1 MAESGGTVANA
12 FVQIMPSM
20 DGATGSITQ
29 AIMPEVSAAGTSG
42 GAAFGA
48 NLLDGVKGKLMGAG
62 AAIVGALGVKTIA
75 SGLMSIGEEF
85 DSMTDTIIVGT
96 GASGEALDALCD
108 SAKNIATQVPAS
120 FEDAGDVVQ
129 DLNTRMGM
137 TGKDLEETG
146 KRVIATGKLIGESV
160 DVSKLTGSFNA
171 FGVANEDA
179 AAKMDYLFGVSQAT
193 GIGFNDL
200 TGILETNAPA
210 LQNLGFSFEQSANMA
225 GLLDKAGMD
234 ASGTMSKMSKALLN
248 LAEPGQSAQE
258 AFQDVIGE
266 MQGYI
271 DKGDTAAAL
280 DVASKVFG
288 TKGAAQFVGAL
299 QSGAFSLEDITNA
312 ALGAGD
318 GIMGTMEATADW
330 PEKWEILQNKAK
342 EALEPL
348 AGALMTGA
356 TEAMDLLGDALGA
369 IDPSTIEELGQ
380 TLGSGLADGVQMVL
394 DFSSFVIDNWP
405 VAAGA
410 VETVTTALQPLTQP
424 IMDAA
429 AEGASLL
436 GDALGSIDPKSIEE
450 LAGTLGDGFSTG
462 VGYLHDFAT
471 LIVDNWPTVTTIIG
485 GVAGGLVAVKG
496 AMAISDAVGAFQAA
510 MEGATGATS
519 LMEGAQALLNNTL
532 KANPIVA
539 IVGVI
544 AGLVSAL
551 VVAYNTNEDFRNVV
565 NDAWQSVWGVIE
577 PIVTFIGD
585 GLSSLG
591 EWFGGLG
598 ESIGQWAEDTG
609 NWWSGVGE
617 SASEFGQNVQDAI
630 GGAWDTV
637 TTKTG
642 EAWEAASGFLSEK
655 WEGLKTSASDAWSY
669 ISSQVTDNL
678 NTAKEVG
685 SESGAALTSLL
696 SGDWESAKTH
706 AANAYETI
714 KNDITGKLDSAKGTA
729 VSIADQIGDKLGF
742 PGLGEKVG
750 GVFDA
755 AKAAIEDPIGTARDF
770 ISGAIEKIKG
780 FFNFKIT
787 WPHIPLPHFGINPP
801 GWQIGDLLK
810 GSIPSLSVQFYAQ
823 GGIIDKPTL
832 GVVGEAGMEAVV
844 PLTQPA
850 LKPFA
855 QAVAAQIQGRRG
867 GGDTNVNQ
875 TFNVYANDPA
885 KVAAVV
891 AADQR
896 RSLCV

>member
-12 FVQIMPSM
+12 FVQIMPSI

-356 TEAMDLLGDALGA
+356 TEAMDLLSDALGA

>member
-12 FVQIMPSM
+12 FVQIMPSIE
-20 DGATGSITQ
+20 GATGSITQ

-42 GAAFGA
+42 GVVFGA
-48 NLLDGVKGKLMGAG
+48 NLLGGVKGKLMGAG
-62 AAIVGALGVKTIA
+62 AAIVGALGVKTITG
-75 SGLMSIGEEF
+75 GLMSIGEEF

-96 GASGEALDALCD
+96 GASGDALDDLCD
-108 SAKNIATQVPAS
+108 SAKSIAKQVPAS

-200 TGILETNAPA
+200 TGILETNAPV
-210 LQNLGFSFEQSANMA
+210 LQNLGFGFEQSANMA

-234 ASGTMSKMSKALLN
+234 ASGTISKMSKALVN
-248 LAEPGQSAQE
+248 LTEPGKSVQE
-258 AFQDVIGE
+258 TFQNVIGE

-280 DVASKVFG
+280 DIASKVFG

-299 QSGAFSLEDITNA
+299 QSGAFSLDDIANA

-342 EALEPL
+342 AALEPL

-356 TEAMDLLGDALGA
+356 TEAMDLLGDALDG
-369 IDPSTIEELGQ
+369 IDPETIDELGE
-380 TLGSGLADGVQMVL
+380 TLGGAFSDGVQVAL
-394 DFSSFVIDNWP
+394 NFAGYIIDNWP

-410 VETVTTALQPLTQP
+410 VESVTTALQPLTQP

-436 GDALGSIDPKSIEE
+436 GDALGNIDPKSIEE
-450 LAGTLGDGFSTG
+450 LAGTLGGGFSTG

-471 LIVDNWPTVTTIIG
+471 LIVDNWPTVSTIVG

-496 AMAISDAVGAFQAA
+496 ALAISDTVGAFQAA

-551 VVAYNTNEDFRNVV
+551 IVAYNTNEDFRSTV
-565 NDAWQSVWGVIE
+565 NEAWESVWGTIE

-609 NWWSGVGE
+609 NWWSDVGE
-617 SASEFGQNVQDAI
+617 SASEFGQNVQEAI

-642 EAWEAASGFLSEK
+642 EAWETASGFLSEK
-655 WEGLKTSASDAWSY
+655 WEGLKGTAADAWSY
-669 ISSQVTDNL
+669 ISGQVAENL

-696 SGDWESAKTH
+696 SGDWESAKEH
-706 AANAYETI
+706 AANAYESI
-714 KNDITGKLDSAKGTA
+714 KNNITGKLDSAKGTA

-742 PGLGEKVG
+742 PGLGDTVG

-755 AKAAIEDPIGTARDF
+755 VKSAIEDPIGTAKNYLHD
-770 ISGAIEKIKG
+770 AIEKIKG
-780 FFNFKIT
+780 FFNFKIS
-787 WPHIPLPHFGINPP
+787 WPHIPMPHFNVSPA

-810 GSIPSLSVQFYAQ
+810 GSIPSLSVEFYAQ

-832 GVVGEAGMEAVV
+832 GVIGEAGTEAVV

-855 QAVAAQIQGRRG
+855 QAVASQLQGGR
-867 GGDTNVNQ
+867 GGDTTVHQ

>member
-20 DGATGSITQ
+20 DGATGIITQ

-48 NLLDGVKGKLMGAG
+48 NLLGGVKGKLMGAG

-193 GIGFNDL
+193 GIGLNDL

-299 QSGAFSLEDITNA
+299 QSGAFSLDDITNA

-342 EALEPL
+342 SALEPL
-348 AGALMTGA
+348 AGALMAGA
-356 TEAMDLLGDALGA
+356 TDAMGLLGDALDG
-369 IDPSTIEELGQ
+369 IDPKTIDELGE
-380 TLGSGLADGVQMVL
+380 TLGGAFSDGVQVAL
-394 DFSSFVIDNWP
+394 NFAGYIIDNWP
-405 VAAGA
+405 AAAGA
-410 VETVTTALQPLTQP
+410 VEAVTTALQPLTQP

-471 LIVDNWPTVTTIIG
+471 LIVDNWPTVSTIVG

-496 AMAISDAVGAFQAA
+496 ALAISDAVGAFQAA

-655 WEGLKTSASDAWSY
+655 WEGLKGSAADAWSY
-669 ISSQVTDNL
+669 ISGQVTDNL
-678 NTAKEVG
+678 NKAKEVG

-706 AANAYETI
+706 AANAYESI
-714 KNDITGKLDSAKGTA
+714 KSSITGKLDSAKGTA

-742 PGLGEKVG
+742 PGLGDKVG

-787 WPHIPLPHFGINPP
+787 WPHIPLPHFSVSPA

>member
-48 NLLDGVKGKLMGAG
+48 NLLGGVKGKLMGAG

-342 EALEPL
+342 AALEPL

-787 WPHIPLPHFGINPP
+787 WPHIPLPHFEINPP
-801 GWQIGDLLK
+801 GWQIGDLLE

-875 TFNVYANDPA
+875 TFNVYTNDPA

>member
-299 QSGAFSLEDITNA
+299 QSGAFSLENITNA

-342 EALEPL
+342 AALEPL

-394 DFSSFVIDNWP
+394 DFSSFIIDNWP
-405 VAAGA
+405 TIATTVAAVTGGFVAFKAALMVSEAVGALSAALGIAAGA
-410 VETVTTALQPLTQP
+410 EDAMAVSQGVLNTVMNANP
-424 IMDAA
+424 I
-429 AEGASLL
+429 
-436 GDALGSIDPKSIEE
+436 
-450 LAGTLGDGFSTG
+450 
-462 VGYLHDFAT
+462 V
-471 LIVDNWPTVTTIIG
+471 LIVTLL
-485 GVAGGLVAVKG
+485 GGLVA
-496 AMAISDAVGAFQAA
+496 
-510 MEGATGATS
+510 
-519 LMEGAQALLNNTL
+519 
-532 KANPIVA
+532 
-539 IVGVI
+539 
-544 AGLVSAL
+544 AL
-551 VVAYNTNEDFRNVV
+551 VVAYNSSEEFRDIV
-565 NDAWQSVWGVIE
+565 DGAWQTVWGVIE
-577 PIVTFIGD
+577 PIVTAIGE

-598 ESIGQWAEDTG
+598 ESIGQWAEDVG
-609 NWWSGVGE
+609 NWWTGVGE
-617 SASEFGQNVQDAI
+617 AASDFGQNVQETI

-642 EAWEAASGFLSEK
+642 EAWEAASSFLSEK

-787 WPHIPLPHFGINPP
+787 WPHIPLPRFGINPP

-867 GGDTNVNQ
+867 GDTNVNQ
-875 TFNVYANDPA
+875 TFNVYANGTCS
-885 KVAAVV
+885 
-891 AADQR
+891 R
-896 RSLCV
+896 RRAPSCLTTPSPSRLGEAPCPSHLTGGLP

>member
-617 SASEFGQNVQDAI
+617 SASEFSQNVQDAI

-750 GVFDA
+750 GVFNA

>member
-20 DGATGSITQ
+20 YGATGSITQ

-299 QSGAFSLEDITNA
+299 QSGAFSLENITNA

-342 EALEPL
+342 AALEPL

-394 DFSSFVIDNWP
+394 DFSSFIIDNWP
-405 VAAGA
+405 TIATTVAAVTGGFVAFKAALMVSEAVGALSAALGIAAGA
-410 VETVTTALQPLTQP
+410 EDAMAVSQGVLNTVMNANP
-424 IMDAA
+424 I
-429 AEGASLL
+429 
-436 GDALGSIDPKSIEE
+436 
-450 LAGTLGDGFSTG
+450 
-462 VGYLHDFAT
+462 V
-471 LIVDNWPTVTTIIG
+471 LIVTLL
-485 GVAGGLVAVKG
+485 GGLVA
-496 AMAISDAVGAFQAA
+496 
-510 MEGATGATS
+510 
-519 LMEGAQALLNNTL
+519 
-532 KANPIVA
+532 
-539 IVGVI
+539 
-544 AGLVSAL
+544 AL
-551 VVAYNTNEDFRNVV
+551 VVAYNSSEEFRDIV
-565 NDAWQSVWGVIE
+565 DGAWQTVWGVIE
-577 PIVTFIGD
+577 PIVTAIGE

-598 ESIGQWAEDTG
+598 ESIGQWAEDVG
-609 NWWSGVGE
+609 NWWTGVGE
-617 SASEFGQNVQDAI
+617 AASDFGQNVQETI

-642 EAWEAASGFLSEK
+642 EAWEAASSFLSEK

-787 WPHIPLPHFGINPP
+787 WPHIPLPRFGINPP

-810 GSIPSLSVQFYAQ
+810 GSIPSLSVRFYAQ

-867 GGDTNVNQ
+867 GDTNVNQ

>member
-12 FVQIMPSM
+12 FVQIMPSI

-405 VAAGA
+405 TIATTVAAVTGGFVAFKAALMVSEAVGALSAALGIAAGA
-410 VETVTTALQPLTQP
+410 EDAMAVSQGVLNTVMNANP
-424 IMDAA
+424 I
-429 AEGASLL
+429 
-436 GDALGSIDPKSIEE
+436 
-450 LAGTLGDGFSTG
+450 
-462 VGYLHDFAT
+462 V
-471 LIVDNWPTVTTIIG
+471 LIVTLL
-485 GVAGGLVAVKG
+485 GGLVA
-496 AMAISDAVGAFQAA
+496 
-510 MEGATGATS
+510 
-519 LMEGAQALLNNTL
+519 
-532 KANPIVA
+532 
-539 IVGVI
+539 
-544 AGLVSAL
+544 AL
-551 VVAYNTNEDFRNVV
+551 VVAYNSSEEFRDIV
-565 NDAWQSVWGVIE
+565 DGAWQTVWGVIE
-577 PIVTFIGD
+577 PIVTAIGE

-598 ESIGQWAEDTG
+598 ESIGQWAEDVG
-609 NWWSGVGE
+609 NWWTGVGE
-617 SASEFGQNVQDAI
+617 AASDFGQNVQETI

-770 ISGAIEKIKG
+770 IGGAIEKIKG

-855 QAVAAQIQGRRG
+855 QAVAVQIQGRRG

>member
-1 MAESGGTVANA
+1 MTESGGTVANA

-48 NLLDGVKGKLMGAG
+48 NLLGGVKGKLMGAG

-342 EALEPL
+342 AALEPL

>member
-706 AANAYETI
+706 AANVYETI

>member
-29 AIMPEVSAAGTSG
+29 AIMPEVSAAGTFG

-450 LAGTLGDGFSTG
+450 LAGTLGGGFSTG

-471 LIVDNWPTVTTIIG
+471 LIADNWPTVTTIIG

-598 ESIGQWAEDTG
+598 ESIGQWAENTG